1 MLELIQGE
9 VSTSMASPL
18 GGVLPYKGLM
28 GTCGQP
34 GYVFQ
39 DFCLKQGQGMRDRAT
54 PPHPRIYRVPPPG
67 HLHTN
72 LYKFGQK
79 LIRGCSTPYEFL
91 VWVKHFFGY
100 LVYEIFL
107 WPESWRRSLYMYLLS
122 FPRFWTLSIERF
134 DFYFDLFWMAW
145 HWKPAIWYEASLDGT
160 LTCMNKAIP
169 LAWGPV
175 P

>member
-1 MLELIQGE
+1 MTYSREFCYLNSSWISKKYYFNVYEFLEKWIHAFQAAKYGNRCFCLFPSAMLELI
-9 VSTSMASPL
+9 
-18 GGVLPYKGLM
+18 
-28 GTCGQP
+28 
-34 GYVFQ
+34 
-39 DFCLKQGQGMRDRAT
+39 
-54 PPHPRIYRVPPPG
+54 YRWAQAWR
-67 HLHTN
+67 LHTN
-72 LYKFGQK
+72 LYN
-79 LIRGCSTPYEFL
+79 
-91 VWVKHFFGY
+91 WVKRFFGY

-145 HWKPAIWYEASLDGT
+145 HWKPAIWYEALLDGT